1 MTTKALRAAAS
12 ASTIPGT
19 LRARAPR
26 FRATRAE
33 AKRLNRLS
41 FVGAGG
47 ALLTFFAL
55 VASVITF
62 YAADGGAHMGASAV
76 DLESAGGL
84 VAGLAWA
91 VDLMGIVVLALWA
104 AATASDYSTGWV
116 RILVQAEPRR
126 ARLLGG
132 KLAALTGYTV
142 AGTALATVVS
152 VAAAPL
158 LAGANGISTAA
169 WFPGLAETLAT
180 VLRAWADLTLSVLV
194 WGVIGL
200 SVATLTR
207 SVTIAIAGGIGY
219 LLVFERLLGLVADE
233 ATTYLPGS
241 VLAAVAAGGTAS
253 LSYGTAL
260 VLAAA
265 YAAGALLLAALVFTR
280 RDVTS

>member
-1 MTTKALRAAAS
+1 MTTK
-12 ASTIPGT
+12 T
-19 LRARAPR
+19 LRAGRYATISPATRTARAPLY
-26 FRATRAE
+26 RATRAE

-47 ALLTFFAL
+47 VLLTFFAL
-55 VASVITF
+55 MASVITF
-62 YAADGGAHMGASAV
+62 YAADGGGHMGGVAV

-104 AATASDYSTGWV
+104 AATASDYSTGLV
-116 RILVQAEPRR
+116 RILVQAQPRR
-126 ARLLGG
+126 TRLLGG
-132 KLAALTGYTV
+132 KLVALTAYTV
-142 AGTALATVVS
+142 AGTAVATLAAI
-152 VAAAPL
+152 AAAPL
-158 LAGANGISTAA
+158 LAGAKGISTSA
-169 WFPGLAETLAT
+169 WFPGLQETLFT
-180 VLRAWADLTLSVLV
+180 VLGAWVDLTLSVLV

-200 SVATLTR
+200 SVATVTR
-207 SVTIAIAGGIGY
+207 SLTIAIAGGIGY
-219 LLVFERLLGLVADE
+219 LLVFERLLGLVADQ

-241 VLAAVAAGGTAS
+241 VLSAVAAGGTAS

-260 VLAAA
+260 GLAAA